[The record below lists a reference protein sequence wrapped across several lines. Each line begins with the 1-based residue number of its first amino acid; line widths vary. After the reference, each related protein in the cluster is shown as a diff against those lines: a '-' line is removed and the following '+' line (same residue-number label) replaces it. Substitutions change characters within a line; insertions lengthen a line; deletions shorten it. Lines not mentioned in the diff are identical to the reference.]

1 MGQSFSDPPS
11 LSIRPGITAVGRVT
25 FSSGE
30 SSFKSLA
37 FIGGR
42 GVTEGS
48 SADIGGRCD
57 N

>member
-1 MGQSFSDPPS
+1 MA
-11 LSIRPGITAVGRVT
+11 AVGRVT

-37 FIGGR
+37 FIRGGTISR
-42 GVTEGS
+42 KRKANPA
-48 SADIGGRCD
+48 ADVY